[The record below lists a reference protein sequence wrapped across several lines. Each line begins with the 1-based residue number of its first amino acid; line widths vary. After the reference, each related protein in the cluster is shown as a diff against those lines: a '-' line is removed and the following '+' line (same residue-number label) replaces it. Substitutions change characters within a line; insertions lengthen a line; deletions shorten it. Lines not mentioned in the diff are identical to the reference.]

1 MSKLAEDL
9 LEAEQDLLQA
19 EAASDAAR
27 RAEVEAL
34 VSGDAAG
41 ATERKKRLAAAASSL
56 DSARAKAELLR
67 EAASVASER
76 DAAAQRQAEV
86 ARRIAEQGSRQAA
99 LDRLEAALTQA
110 FVQFAALAS
119 KRHEAAALLETSS
132 RWLRQNVGEDVPGGL
147 AAPAST
153 TTLLD
158 RVASA
163 SHAEIAAAVNGRET
177 LVTCRIAVPIFRI
190 VPTHQ
195 PTVEPK
201 E

>member
-56 DSARAKAELLR
+56 DAARARAELLR

-76 DAAAQRQAEV
+76 DALAQRQAEI
-86 ARRIAEQGSRQAA
+86 ARRIDEQASRQAA
-99 LDRLEAALTQA
+99 LDRLEQALRKA
-110 FVQFAALAS
+110 YVSLAS
-119 KRHEAAALLETSS
+119 LASLRHEAAALLETSS

-158 RVASA
+158 RVASTSRDETA
-163 SHAEIAAAVNGRET
+163 RQIDGRET
-177 LVTCRIAVPIFRI
+177 LVTCRVDLPIFRI
-190 VPTHQ
+190 VATHQ
-195 PTVEPK
+195 PTAKPK

>member
-1 MSKLAEDL
+1 MSRLAEDL
-9 LEAEQDLLQA
+9 LEAERELLQA

-34 VSGDAAG
+34 ARVTRPARPSEEAPRRRRLSLSTSTSGPNSS
-41 ATERKKRLAAAASSL
+41 ASRQRRRA
-56 DSARAKAELLR
+56 SAH
-67 EAASVASER
+67 
-76 DAAAQRQAEV
+76 AQRIP
-86 ARRIAEQGSRQAA
+86 ARRIAEQARDSA
-99 LDRLEAALTQA
+99 LDRLEQALAQSY
-110 FVQFAALAS
+110 VSFAALAS
-119 KRHEAAALLETSS
+119 RRHEAADLLETSS